1 LILWKYFQP
10 APIREGAKSKG
21 GDPFKK
27 MAKALKKPVDAAK
40 KGAQRTINSA
50 KKGVQKGIN
59 AAKKGAQQAI
69 NATKNAFAGIL
80 KGIMKLVNTITKPIV
95 AFITKVD
102 QFMKCMKDAFTA
114 IGDYF
119 KCIGEKIMNF
129 PFCFIFYVLDVI
141 YGIIKAIFFFI
152 GIIFPFAND
161 GIKMIFDGIEKIKKL
176 INDFSKD
183 AVGTAILYP
192 DTIMKKC
199 YICGGTPFPD
209 FNKMSRCGKKP
220 PRTPS
225 RPIKYVSGAEVK
237 RDSKNPNA
245 LSKDEILGLVGG
257 LIFVFAGG
265 LFMYATMGSF
275 KHVGGGSAAA
285 AVVVPKF
292 DIGELGEGAAELAE
306 EMKND
311 KYKMSMGSNIPGTM
325 SYHPVLFDTASSAA
339 SAATA
344 PDLGSF
350 FDIGSLFG

>member
-80 KGIMKLVNTITKPIV
+80 KGIMSLVNTIAKPIL

-119 KCIGEKIMNF
+119 KCIGDKIMNF

-141 YGIIKAIFFFI
+141 YGIIKAIFFLI

-176 INDFSKD
+176 INDFSKESM
-183 AVGTAILYP
+183 GTAILYP

-225 RPIKYVSGAEVK
+225 RPIKYVSGEEVK

-245 LSKDEILGLVGG
+245 LTKDEILGLVGG

-275 KHVGGGSAAA
+275 KQVDSVSIAE

-292 DIGELGEGAAELAE
+292 DIGELGEGAAEIAK
-306 EMKND
+306 EMKKD
-311 KYKMSMGSNIPGTM
+311 KYKMSMGSNIPGTTT
-325 SYHPVLFDTASSAA
+325 YQPALFDAA
-339 SAATA
+339 AATAATA
-344 PDLGSF
+344 PDIGSF
-350 FDIGSLFG
+350 FDLGSLFG